1 VQEPDPARPAP
12 ATAALSAS
20 LLERLGGQPMGLG
33 DLDAIRLLLRGNS
46 VIDWHRVHFQTRADV
61 DRFLRLHLLDLRNAE
76 DRARLQHVH
85 REAVNYLIQHLG
97 LQFPPELI
105 DPDDVRDIFVLASQ
119 TGGFRRKQIHACVI
133 LKLMHVISHM
143 DAAELRFQTSLS
155 ESAILELAEQRIVRA
170 AARMREAGFPIA
182 AFYGS
187 RKTRNSIITKLL
199 AKKENTAVTIF
210 DKLRFRIVTEERAE
224 VVPALGWLI
233 RELVPFNFVIPGQSH
248 NSLVPLEALLT
259 ATAPPARATDLH
271 SVDAEGE
278 AGLDSNP
285 FSGDSFRI
293 INFIIDLPVRVP
305 DAVHPA
311 GAAGQLLGR
320 TVLALVEFQVLD
332 RETARCNE
340 EGQNAHHFYK
350 DRQRAIVETRLRKGG
365 RHKPG
370 RVHPAAG

>member
-46 VIDWHRVHFQTRADV
+46 VIDWHRVHFHSRADV

>member
-1 VQEPDPARPAP
+1 
-12 ATAALSAS
+12 
-20 LLERLGGQPMGLG
+20 
-33 DLDAIRLLLRGNS
+33 
-46 VIDWHRVHFQTRADV
+46 
-61 DRFLRLHLLDLRNAE
+61 
-76 DRARLQHVH
+76 
-85 REAVNYLIQHLG
+85 
-97 LQFPPELI
+97 
-105 DPDDVRDIFVLASQ
+105 
-119 TGGFRRKQIHACVI
+119 
-133 LKLMHVISHM
+133 
-143 DAAELRFQTSLS
+143 
-155 ESAILELAEQRIVRA
+155 
-170 AARMREAGFPIA
+170 MREAGFPIA

-370 RVHPAAG
+370 RVHPATG

>member
-46 VIDWHRVHFQTRADV
+46 VIDWHRVHFHSRAEV
-61 DRFLRLHLLDLRNAE
+61 DRFLRLHLLDLRNPE

-248 NSLVPLEALLT
+248 NSLVPLEALLS
-259 ATAPPARATDLH
+259 ATNPPARATDLH
-271 SVDAEGE
+271 SVDAERE

-370 RVHPAAG
+370 RVTPAVG

>member
-1 VQEPDPARPAP
+1 MQEPDPARPAP

-20 LLERLGGQPMGLG
+20 LLERLGGLPMGLG

-46 VIDWHRVHFQTRADV
+46 VIDWHRVHFHSRADV

-370 RVHPAAG
+370 RVHPATG

>member
-1 VQEPDPARPAP
+1 MQEPDPASPAP

-46 VIDWHRVHFQTRADV
+46 VIDWHRVHFHSRADV
-61 DRFLRLHLLDLRNAE
+61 DRFLRLHLLDLRNPE

-248 NSLVPLEALLT
+248 NSLVPLEALL
-259 ATAPPARATDLH
+259 AAAAPPVRAADLH
-271 SVDAEGE
+271 SVDAERE

-332 RETARCNE
+332 RETARSNE

-350 DRQRAIVETRLRKGG
+350 ERQRAIVETRLRKGG

-370 RVHPAAG
+370 RVSPAVG

>member
-1 VQEPDPARPAP
+1 MQEPDPARPAP

-20 LLERLGGQPMGLG
+20 LLERLGGLPMGLG

-46 VIDWHRVHFQTRADV
+46 VIDWHRVHFHSRADV
-61 DRFLRLHLLDLRNAE
+61 DRFLRLHLLDLRTAE

-259 ATAPPARATDLH
+259 ATAPPARAADLH

-370 RVHPAAG
+370 RVHPATG

>member
-1 VQEPDPARPAP
+1 MQEPDPARPAP

-46 VIDWHRVHFQTRADV
+46 VIDWHRVHFLSRAEV
-61 DRFLRLHLLDLRNAE
+61 DRFLRLHLLDLRNPE

-248 NSLVPLEALLT
+248 NSLVPLEALLS
-259 ATAPPARATDLH
+259 ATDPPARASDLH
-271 SVDAEGE
+271 SVDAERE

-370 RVHPAAG
+370 RVTPAVG

>member
-1 VQEPDPARPAP
+1 MQEPDPARPAP

>member
-1 VQEPDPARPAP
+1 MQEPDPARPAP

-20 LLERLGGQPMGLG
+20 LLERLGGLPMGLG

-46 VIDWHRVHFQTRADV
+46 VIDWHRVHFHSRADV

-199 AKKENTAVTIF
+199 AARESTHRGLTPTRGRGILT
-210 DKLRFRIVTEERAE
+210 LRPSALESPS
-224 VVPALGWLI
+224 VPPLT
-233 RELVPFNFVIPGQSH
+233 
-248 NSLVPLEALLT
+248 SL
-259 ATAPPARATDLH
+259 
-271 SVDAEGE
+271 
-278 AGLDSNP
+278 
-285 FSGDSFRI
+285 
-293 INFIIDLPVRVP
+293 
-305 DAVHPA
+305 
-311 GAAGQLLGR
+311 
-320 TVLALVEFQVLD
+320 
-332 RETARCNE
+332 
-340 EGQNAHHFYK
+340 
-350 DRQRAIVETRLRKGG
+350 
-365 RHKPG
+365 
-370 RVHPAAG
+370 

>member
-1 VQEPDPARPAP
+1 MQEPDPARPAP

-46 VIDWHRVHFQTRADV
+46 VIDWHRVHFHSRADV